1 VRRLEKR
8 RSGLL
13 HAYVWGRQTLA
24 QLATRTGHSAR
35 WVRREI
41 AHAISTH
48 TPWVPQPT
56 VIAADVTF
64 WGRHDGVCVFRS
76 PTLKRNLWWKEVTE
90 ETPRVYEE
98 GLRALQAAGWTVTG
112 AVIDG
117 KRGVARVFEGIPV
130 QMCQFHQVKIVTR
143 YLTQKPKTQA
153 GIELRALALRL
164 VKSTETEFLL
174 LLKSWQSQWKSFLDE
189 RTSCSRCRPK
199 LGPYTHRKLRAAY
212 RSLIT
217 HFPLLFT
224 YQTHQDLQ
232 IPNTTNTLDGMFS
245 QIKNRL
251 GVHRG
256 AKKAFRYK
264 LINEILSGSN

>member
-1 VRRLEKR
+1 V
-8 RSGLL
+8 LL
-13 HAYVWGRQTLA
+13 HAYVWERQTLA
-24 QLATRTGHSAR
+24 QLATRTGHSSR
-35 WVRREI
+35 WVRKQL
-41 AHAISTH
+41 AYAISVH
-48 TPWVPQPT
+48 APLVPQPT

-64 WGRHDGVCVFRS
+64 WGRHYGVCVFRS

-90 ETPRVYEE
+90 ETPLVYAE
-98 GLRALQAAGWTVTG
+98 GLRALQAVGWTITG

-117 KRGVARVFEGIPV
+117 KQGVARVFEGIPV
-130 QMCQFHQVKIVTR
+130 QMCQFHQVKIATR
-143 YLTQKPKTQA
+143 YLTRNPKTQA
-153 GIELRALALRL
+153 GRQLRTLVLRL
-164 VKSTETEFLL
+164 AKSTETEFLL
-174 LLKSWQSQWKSFLDE
+174 LLKSWHTQWKEFLAE
-189 RTSCSRCRPK
+189 RTSCSGCKPK
-199 LGPYTHRKLRAAY
+199 LGPYTHRRLRAAY
-212 RSLIT
+212 RSLTT

-256 AKKAFRYK
+256 AKRKFRYK